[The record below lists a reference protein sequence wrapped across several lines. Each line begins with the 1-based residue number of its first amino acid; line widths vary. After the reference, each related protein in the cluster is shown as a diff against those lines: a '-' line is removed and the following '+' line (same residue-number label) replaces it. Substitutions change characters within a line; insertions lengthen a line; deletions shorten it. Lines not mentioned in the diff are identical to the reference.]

1 MKEFFDNTWVQ
12 RFLPA
17 VIMAAFV
24 LGGVWFQFKGQSIE
38 IADIKTD
45 LEVFQSDIRYLQI
58 DQAKDN
64 DFRAS
69 GERFSQGDGT
79 QLELRSRDYTDQR
92 IESALNTISARL
104 TELATGLTRVNDKI
118 DELAVNKLP

>member
-1 MKEFFDNTWVQ
+1 MRELLDQPWVQ

-24 LGGVWFQFKGQSIE
+24 LGGVWFQLEGQSEE
-38 IADIKTD
+38 IADVKSD
-45 LEVFQSDIRYLQI
+45 LDMFRNDMRLLQI

-92 IESALNTISARL
+92 IESALNTINARL
-104 TELATGLTRVNDKI
+104 SELATGMTRVNDKI
-118 DELAVNKLP
+118 DELASRPL